1 MTDLEKLISSVTDD
15 LWNVQKQMMA
25 AFPPGAAEELTLD
38 AGLLSEFK
46 AAVDH
51 SRQLIWS
58 LIEDMSWDSGLRPD
72 EVLLSFRVRRT
83 LEMVHQIRPYLLNPS
98 LLPTREMLLLG
109 NEIRETAAAFERAD
123 RRL

>member
-1 MTDLEKLISSVTDD
+1 MTDLEKLVSSVTDD
-15 LWNVQKQMMA
+15 LWRVQKQLIA
-25 AFPPGAAEELTLD
+25 AFPPGTAEELTLD

-58 LIEDMSWDSGLRPD
+58 LIEDMSRDSGLRPD

-83 LEMVHQIRPYLLNPS
+83 LEMVHQIRPYLLDPM

-109 NEIRETAAAFERAD
+109 NEIKETASELERAD
-123 RRL
+123 RQL

>member
-15 LWNVQKQMMA
+15 LWSVQKQLME
-25 AFPPGAAEELTLD
+25 AFPPGTAEKITLD
-38 AGLLSEFK
+38 AGLLSDFK

-58 LIEDMSWDSGLRPD
+58 LIEDMSRESGLRPD

-83 LEMVHQIRPYLLNPS
+83 LEMVHQIRPYLLNPA
-98 LLPTREMLLLG
+98 LLATREMLLLG
-109 NEIRETAAAFERAD
+109 NEIRETATELERTD
-123 RRL
+123 RQL